1 MNLYQIS
8 TELSAKMTAL
18 GELLLA
24 GKEPSEAETEVL
36 IALDG
41 DLDKKLVD
49 YGYVIKDIEAQAEV
63 LDAEIKR
70 LTAKKKAKERHVEL
84 LKERM
89 QTAMIEHDKDKID
102 DPIMPIRLQNSA
114 PSVRIDVDVAS
125 LPQEYQKI
133 TITAN
138 RTLLGKAIKDGA
150 MIDGVVLEQKQHIRI
165 G

>member
-70 LTAKKKAKERHVEL
+70 LTAKKKVKERQITL

-89 QTAMIEHDKDKID
+89 QVAMAENGKDVID
-102 DPIMPIRLQNSA
+102 DPIMPVKLILNP
-114 PSVRIDVDVAS
+114 PSVRLDIDPKN
-125 LPQEYQKI
+125 LPIEYQKI
-133 TITAN
+133 KVEADKTA
-138 RTLLGKAIKDGA
+138 LSKALRGGA
-150 MIDGVVLEQKQHIRI
+150 VIDGVVLEQKQHIRI